1 MPCDRDPRLEIPP
14 REIPVGVVSAADRGP
29 AQRAPRVL
37 YDPFHLG
44 LSVYRFIGVLQ
55 QESGKGPRFANG
67 AAYCV
72 PDLTSHALP
81 PWRALLG
88 RPDPLGSRLPH
99 LSAGKSGVGGERVV

>member
-1 MPCDRDPRLEIPP
+1 MRCNFQL
-14 REIPVGVVSAADRGP
+14 
-29 AQRAPRVL
+29 
-37 YDPFHLG
+37 
-44 LSVYRFIGVLQ
+44 YRFIGFNKISHENISGKRAASGGAGLIVSGLIGVWQ
-55 QESGKGPRFANG
+55 QESGKGPRLANG

-88 RPDPLGSRLPH
+88 RPDQLGSRLPH